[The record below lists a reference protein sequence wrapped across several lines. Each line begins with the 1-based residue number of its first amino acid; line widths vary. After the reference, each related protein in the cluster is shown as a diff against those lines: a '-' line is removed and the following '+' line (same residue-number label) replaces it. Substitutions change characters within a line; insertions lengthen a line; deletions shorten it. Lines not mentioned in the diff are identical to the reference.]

1 MLAWLLGACF
11 GVALVQGDKIIMVMS
26 LLITLSMWLY
36 EIVGG
41 ER

>member
-11 GVALVQGDKIIMVMS
+11 GIALVQGDKIIMVLS
-26 LLITLSMWLY
+26 LLITLSMWLFD
-36 EIVGG
+36 IVGG